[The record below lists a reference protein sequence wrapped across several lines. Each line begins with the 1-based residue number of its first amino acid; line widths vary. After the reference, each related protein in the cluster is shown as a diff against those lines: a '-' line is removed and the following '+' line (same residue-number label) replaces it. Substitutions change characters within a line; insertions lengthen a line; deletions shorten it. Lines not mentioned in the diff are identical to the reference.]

1 MKLAKFL
8 LFAIVVAAGFIIYLV
23 LRPSKTYHT
32 PENRTISGQQ
42 QNFWRGD
49 DPTYAEEVRKSSALT
64 LETQRQQAV
73 IRQELEDAK
82 SRLESENARL
92 HQQLESLL
100 GQMGQLR
107 NEIAGSSRQN
117 VEQASQAFEEK
128 ISELNNLTVALQEQ
142 IKVGEARYQELLNRV
157 EQNSSLPA
165 SEHNTAIQT
174 TFNPTTYTNPLQGSM
189 PTAEAEPVKK
199 NIYAVKGTIT
209 PYVGQANGQSIKAL
223 NGQATV
229 NPIDQ
234 WMSKIMGESSTT
246 ISDTNSNPRLLPQ
259 AQVSQKEEWPTV
271 FPVYTLPPN
280 TVLQAKLITPVIGR
294 VPIGDN
300 TIEDPFFFRLQ
311 IGSEN
316 LAANGHHIPGIS
328 GMIASGYATG
338 VREQQCARGY
348 IDSLTFVFVDGRIV
362 SFGNNATEGSSHS
375 ESLGYLSDAWG
386 KPCIRGRYI
395 DNASDYLKS
404 RGAAAFLEAAAEGLS
419 QGQVSYRQNSD
430 GNYTAMLDGNV
441 WRFVFGRGISGTAT
455 EFANYVRERTANAF
469 DVVYVDQG
477 QNVQIMLNAMVP
489 IDYDA
494 NARKVNYY
502 SEPSRTSYY
511 D

>member
-8 LFAIVVAAGFIIYLV
+8 LLAIVVAAGFIIYLV
-23 LRPSKTYHT
+23 LRPSKTYNI
-32 PENRTISGQQ
+32 PENRTINGQQ

-64 LETQRQQAV
+64 LETQRQQQV

-92 HQQLESLL
+92 HQQLENLL
-100 GQMGQLR
+100 GQMSQLR
-107 NEIAGSSRQN
+107 NEITGSSRQN
-117 VEQASQAFEEK
+117 VEQASQALEEK
-128 ISELNNLTVALQEQ
+128 ISELNNLTVELQEQ
-142 IKVGEARYQELLNRV
+142 IKVGEAHYQELLDRFEKNR
-157 EQNSSLPA
+157 SS
-165 SEHNTAIQT
+165 TATENNVALQT
-174 TFNPTTYTNPLQGSM
+174 TISPSVSVPLQEPTPTTK
-189 PTAEAEPVKK
+189 EEPVEK
-199 NIYAVKGTIT
+199 NFYAVKGSIT
-209 PYVGQANGQSIKAL
+209 PYVSQTNGSSNTAL
-223 NGQATV
+223 NNRQAS
-229 NPIDQ
+229 NSIEQ
-234 WMSKIMGESSTT
+234 WMNKIVGGNETT
-246 ISDTNSNPRLLPQ
+246 ISDANSNPRLLPQ
-259 AQVSQKEEWPTV
+259 AQVNQKKEEWPTV

-338 VREQQCARGY
+338 IREQQCARGY
-348 IDSLTFVFVDGRIV
+348 IDSLTFIFVDGRIAN
-362 SFGNNATEGSSHS
+362 FGKNAEEGSSHS

-386 KPCIRGRYI
+386 KPCIQGQYI
-395 DNASDYLKS
+395 DNASGYLKS

-455 EFANYVRERTANAF
+455 EFADYVRERTANAF
-469 DVVYVDQG
+469 DVVYVEQG

-502 SEPSRTSYY
+502 SEPNRASYY